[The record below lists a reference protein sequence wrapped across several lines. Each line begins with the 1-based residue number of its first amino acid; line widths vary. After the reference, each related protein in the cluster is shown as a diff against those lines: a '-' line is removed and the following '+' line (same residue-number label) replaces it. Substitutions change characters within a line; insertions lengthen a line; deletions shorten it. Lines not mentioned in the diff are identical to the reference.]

1 MSGSL
6 DLAPTDAVLTLI
18 TKSFTTIPT
27 TTNPSASQSTLR
39 LSDDSTVTG
48 TNTIAT
54 HLSSTIFSADKYE
67 YSALELA
74 LIDQWLSLTG
84 HGSLNDDVV
93 NQLNVHLKDKTS
105 ILGTKPSIADIVA
118 YVRLKDL
125 AKNWSAEERTGG
137 VDGGKRYILR
147 WLDWVQNSPVVGLKL
162 EETEKLVVDT
172 EEVGTVVRGE
182 EPVDEK
188 KAAKKAKGKD
198 KEATGDA
205 AAGKGAVEKAKDAV
219 QAVAEK
225 IGVVG
230 KDEGSTSAAGGK
242 KEKQKK
248 EKSARAP
255 AKKEEPAGPSPIN
268 IDLRVGFIEK
278 CVPHPDAD
286 SLYVST
292 IHCGDSEPR
301 TVCSG
306 LRKHIPLEEM
316 QERYVVV
323 VANLKPVKMRGIMS
337 QAMVL
342 AASPAL
348 KEGETDDHKGPIELV
363 APPAGAKAGEKVF
376 FEGYHGTPEAVL
388 NPKKKIW
395 EAIQPGFTTTEG
407 LEVAFDAAATAGAV
421 APAGGEGVKKLVT
434 ESGGVCTV
442 KTLVGAAVK

>member
-6 DLAPTDAVLTLI
+6 DLAPTDAVLALI

-27 TTNPSASQSTLR
+27 TANPSASQSTLR

-54 HLSSTIFSADKYE
+54 HLSSTIFPADKYE

-84 HGSLNDDVV
+84 HGSLNDEVV
-93 NQLNVHLKDKTS
+93 GQLNVHLKDKTS

-125 AKNWSAEERTGG
+125 AKGWSKEERTGG

-162 EETEKLVVDT
+162 EESEKLEVDAGD
-172 EEVGTVVRGE
+172 VGTVVRGE

-205 AAGKGAVEKAKDAV
+205 AGKGVVEKAKGAV
-219 QAVAEK
+219 QAAAEK

-230 KDEGSTSAAGGK
+230 KDEGSTSAAGAK

-248 EKSARAP
+248 EKQQRQP

-292 IHCGDSEPR
+292 IHCGDAEPR

-306 LRKHIPLEEM
+306 LRNHIPIEEM

-342 AASPAL
+342 AASPTL
-348 KEGETDDHKGPIELV
+348 KEGEVDDHKGPIELV

-376 FEGYHGTPEAVL
+376 FEGYDGTPEAVL

-395 EAIQPGFTTTEG
+395 EAVQPGFTTTEG
-407 LEVAFDAAATAGAV
+407 LEVGFDVAATAGAV
-421 APAGGEGVKKLVT
+421 APAGGEGVKKLVAA
-434 ESGGVCTV
+434 SGGVCTV
-442 KTLVGAAVK
+442 KTLVGATVR